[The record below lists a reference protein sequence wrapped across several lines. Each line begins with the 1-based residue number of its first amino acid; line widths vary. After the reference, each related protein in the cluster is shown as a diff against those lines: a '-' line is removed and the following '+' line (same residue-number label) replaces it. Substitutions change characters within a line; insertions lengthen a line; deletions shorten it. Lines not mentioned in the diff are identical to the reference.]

1 LSQNLTFR
9 NLDQQ
14 KQLKEKGYFILG
26 DGTKSTDY
34 EVPGT
39 KKKAKNSDS
48 VIKKMAAPTA

>member
-1 LSQNLTFR
+1 MSQNLTFR